1 MSPSISTTVKNL
13 WKKMTNKEYRDSY
26 VAGHIS
32 NTVASQILMLREARG
47 WTQKDLAEKTGMGQS
62 RISALEDP
70 NYENIQVGTLKR
82 LASAFDVGLT
92 LRFVPFSEVVTLTA
106 GLSTEKL
113 LVPDFAN
120 DRITA
125 SSSQTLGAIFTI
137 CVSTVNMPSLP
148 MSTENLSI
156 SSFGVA
162 NSFGMNTVLGGG
174 QTNSRTLQVGSNVSA
189 VVTHAMTQPRMSS
202 FAQNSVRLVANV

>member
-1 MSPSISTTVKNL
+1 MSPSISTTVRGL

-47 WTQKDLAEKTGMGQS
+47 WTQKELADKTGMGQS

-92 LRFVPFSEVVTLTA
+92 VRFVPFSEIVTWTA
-106 GLSTEKL
+106 DLSSEKL
-113 LVPDFAN
+113 LVPDFTN
-120 DRITA
+120 DRTAVMRSTQTYGVTISVDTALLAQASNMVASYGLNFAALTPVTIT
-125 SSSQTLGAIFTI
+125 TGAA
-137 CVSTVNMPSLP
+137 PS
-148 MSTENLSI
+148 
-156 SSFGVA
+156 
-162 NSFGMNTVLGGG
+162 
-174 QTNSRTLQVGSNVSA
+174 SA
-189 VVTHAMTQPRMSS
+189 VVTHTPVTQPRKPSFTQKSS
-202 FAQNSVRLVANV
+202 DLVAHV